1 MRHRSERQA
10 ANVEPVSFHR
20 INSIAII
27 ASAHILVPMEFSGGT
42 GRISAGKELPMSA
55 REQSLKERCARFTTV
70 ISRLELQALTKR
82 QRQVAELR
90 IAGLS
95 LQEIGKRLGISAERV
110 RQIEARLRSRAK
122 IALSN

>member
-1 MRHRSERQA
+1 
-10 ANVEPVSFHR
+10 
-20 INSIAII
+20 
-27 ASAHILVPMEFSGGT
+27 
-42 GRISAGKELPMSA
+42 MSA

-95 LQEIGKRLGISAERV
+95 LQEIGKRLGVSAERV
-110 RQIEARLRSRAK
+110 RQIEAPVRSRAK

>member
-1 MRHRSERQA
+1 
-10 ANVEPVSFHR
+10 
-20 INSIAII
+20 
-27 ASAHILVPMEFSGGT
+27 
-42 GRISAGKELPMSA
+42 MSA
-55 REQSLKERCARFTTV
+55 REQSLKERCARFGMV

-122 IALSN
+122 NALSN